1 MFEFQ
6 TLFSPLLRVLAWTLF
21 HRKWQLN
28 NGTLRLWR
36 GKGRSL
42 WAVNGVGWWTWLH
55 SWWIHLQAASINLL
69 STWFKCAIFW
79 ACVLVRSI
87 GSTWINWHEEN
98 CLTWW
103 VEKSTSGKQSALL
116 LVGHV
121 VHRPPRPFQMNY
133 LAGSNGLLYTRA
145 RHFQASDTILI
156 SYKTLRPVMELEL
169 KVGIRLSNSKSCI

>member
-1 MFEFQ
+1 MFWREHSFTGSDNLTMGHCVSGVEKDAPYGLLMEWADEHDFIPDEFISKQ
-6 TLFSPLLRVLAWTLF
+6 LVLIFWA
-21 HRKWQLN
+21 
-28 NGTLRLWR
+28 R
-36 GKGRSL
+36 G
-42 WAVNGVGWWTWLH
+42 
-55 SWWIHLQAASINLL
+55 L
-69 STWFKCAIFW
+69 SALIFW